1 MKTLILAIK
10 QAFVQEAI
18 EARESRKAAY
28 GEAATSMQ
36 AGSDDSFFGKMA
48 KDWMEQTA
56 MKISGPVATIPIR
69 GAISQDDPWSAYFG
83 ETSVKMITDNFRS
96 ALANEDVKKIVFDVS
111 SPGGY
116 IWGIEAL
123 SDEIYAARD
132 KKEIVAYTGQ
142 MAASAA
148 YWIAS
153 AASKVYAGSETSE
166 VGSIGVYL
174 AHFDYS
180 EALGKMGVKVT
191 EVTAGEFKG
200 IGSPY
205 TPLDATDKKLLQ
217 NDVNHVYGRFVGA
230 VARNRGMAEAEVLK
244 SANGLVFFGSDAKA
258 KGLIDGISTFQEV
271 TKMDAKDQEK
281 LQQAEKAAAEAT
293 AKAAAA
299 EAKALAAEAALKA
312 TTEAAAKAAKE
323 AAEAECK
330 ATVKA
335 HMGREATEKEV
346 SAYAAMSPDQREVF
360 KATHEENSKNRKELI
375 AKTGLTEE
383 QATRKDAE
391 GASHGGDL
399 LMAAAA
405 ELGFVKKT

>member
-1 MKTLILAIK
+1 MNKTLLLAIK

-18 EARESRKAAY
+18 EAREQRKAAF
-28 GEAATSMQ
+28 GEAASPGVK
-36 AGSDDSFFGKMA
+36 AGEDSFFGKMV

-56 MKISGPVATIPIR
+56 MKVVGGTAVIPIR
-69 GAISQDDPWSAYFG
+69 GAINQDDPWSAYFG
-83 ETSVKMITDNFRS
+83 ETSVKMITDNFRA
-96 ALANEDVKKIVFDVS
+96 ALADSSVKKIVFDVA

-116 IWGIEAL
+116 IWGVEAL
-123 SDEIYAARD
+123 SDEIFAAR
-132 KKEIVAYTGQ
+132 KTKEIVAYTGQ

-153 AASKVYAGSETSE
+153 AASKVFVGSETSE

-191 EVTAGEFKG
+191 EVTAGEHKG

-205 TPLDATDKKLLQ
+205 VPLDGSDKKILQ
-217 NDVNHVYGRFVGA
+217 QDVNHVYGRFVGA

-271 TKMDAKDQEK
+271 VKMDEKDKEK
-281 LQQAEKAAAEAT
+281 LANAEKAAADAQ

-312 TTEAAAKAAKE
+312 QTEAAAQAAKA

-335 HMGREATEKEV
+335 HLGREASEKEV
-346 SAYAAMSPDQREVF
+346 SAYAAMTPDQREVF
-360 KATHEENSKNRKELI
+360 KATHEENSKNRKALI
-375 AKTGLTEE
+375 ERTGLTAE
-383 QATRKDAE
+383 QAMQTENAIKD
-391 GASHGGDL
+391 GNDL
-399 LMAAAA
+399 LLAAAT
-405 ELGFVKKT
+405 ELGYTGKK